1 MNTISQLNYKRSGWI
16 DLIRGVLMCLVFLYL
31 FTSDWDSISIKKK
44 WMQVLRG
51 ILCPYFLFMI
61 TFLLP
66 KIIFLHYDWKL
77 AIQDIY
83 LLRASWFVI
92 AIGVLQLMYAIPM
105 KYFKKNSSFII
116 MSIFYGLI
124 GYFFIL
130 LYRNLPFWFKENPL
144 LYSKAMPGCLP
155 ACINLAFLAAP
166 FFSLGILYR
175 KFEKQF
181 RVNENLFIGII
192 LFFAYLC
199 IVINDH
205 NTLNSY
211 LVFASCASNNFLI
224 YILYFIIV
232 MISLIMICKK
242 IDIIKP
248 LNFIG
253 KNSLLFYY
261 FNIAM
266 LRITGTI
273 YDKGLSLM
281 DLDNIKTILGY
292 GNYILVT
299 ILAIIVT
306 FPIVWFID
314 NNIPILSGKREAYD
328 KLSKRLNIK
337 INL

>member
-16 DLIRGVLMCLVFLYL
+16 DLIRGVLMCLVFLYHSEVFYGNGHIWNWLYEPIFLTGFFFISGYL

-155 ACINLAFLAAP
+155 ACINLA
-166 FFSLGILYR
+166 
-175 KFEKQF
+175 
-181 RVNENLFIGII
+181 
-192 LFFAYLC
+192 
-199 IVINDH
+199 
-205 NTLNSY
+205 
-211 LVFASCASNNFLI
+211 
-224 YILYFIIV
+224 
-232 MISLIMICKK
+232 
-242 IDIIKP
+242 
-248 LNFIG
+248 
-253 KNSLLFYY
+253 
-261 FNIAM
+261 
-266 LRITGTI
+266 
-273 YDKGLSLM
+273 
-281 DLDNIKTILGY
+281 
-292 GNYILVT
+292 
-299 ILAIIVT
+299 
-306 FPIVWFID
+306 
-314 NNIPILSGKREAYD
+314 
-328 KLSKRLNIK
+328 
-337 INL
+337 